1 MTHPILQLLKA
12 AYTAQD
18 AIERMTDL
26 ASVEPA
32 AASIGIY
39 AKALLEAAPEHQDA
53 ISKIRDERDRGVPT
67 LSELHRLFM
76 AAYVAI
82 YTRLHNT
89 HPAAA

>member
-12 AYTAQD
+12 AYQAQD

-39 AKALLEAAPEHQDA
+39 AKALLETAPEHQA
-53 ISKIRDERDRGVPT
+53 SISKIRDERGRGVPT
-67 LSELHRLFM
+67 LSELHQLFLTS
-76 AAYVAI
+76 YVAI
-82 YTRLHNT
+82 YTRIHNT